1 MNGSRSP
8 SQRPGGP
15 SSLDALSRTIEGLEA
30 RIGDLMEQ
38 SGRRRPD
45 EQPRGESPFRPD
57 PLREIRERQRAL
69 EESRLRGKEAPAPG
83 RQPDASLQT
92 RIPSREPQA
101 PAPALRDPYAR
112 DPQPAPHSA
121 YDNRPALRPADRQAT
136 DFAHALLGLRQDL
149 KKDFADSLSR
159 EVVGLREEMRSIRA
173 LAEATR
179 PADDLRADIDRL
191 AESIHHLDSAR
202 VPETEGLREDFNQLR
217 SLMDGLAREESVQ
230 RMERRWSDVEVR
242 LDHFDPDAIREEILR
257 LADRL
262 DAMKVQL
269 GGLAD
274 RNAITLLEDKLVA
287 VAASL
292 EQISAQIDP
301 NERLVMEQFAGLD
314 LRLDEISRAIAAS
327 RNNVAND
334 PASFQRLEDRLASM
348 ATQIDDFTTRPA
360 VEDHASRE
368 LAERLEILSQ
378 RIEQLS
384 AEQSVLRVEERI
396 DQLSAYLEQ
405 NHQPQELPDLTGYL
419 ADISRKIDA
428 MDYGSTHDLLT
439 ERLEALALRIEE
451 MERPGAAQTVDDS
464 ALRSLEGRLTAVVDR
479 LEESQGSG
487 FESASLRGLEE
498 QIAHLSTLISQPMAA
513 QPDVTDRISALEDY
527 VATSDEYIIEAA
539 RQAAETVMA
548 NFAHYSGVS
557 GGANSTDIGVLTALA
572 DHLKQ
577 LEEYSRHSEERTHR
591 TFEALHDTLVQIA
604 GRLDE
609 LHEGARYDE
618 PRADYYASEPAPAR
632 WPETAPSQPAPVA
645 TQAPVRHDS
654 ATAAH
659 VEDPAPAMAWAQ
671 PVSEV
676 EVFDRQPVLSETAST
691 PMVEAAL
698 ASLPKEDERAMAT
711 SSAAETI
718 PDVTVADSDRDTVSA
733 KPSLLA
739 GLGRKIM
746 SGRKQTPA
754 AEEPTLSPPANEG
767 RQVIS
772 PAPSIDPTDVLRPDD
787 TNELLEPGSGAPDVR
802 KILERVRASQQQSAR
817 QAAAEPRDDRAD
829 YIAAARR
836 AAQAAAMEMNR
847 AQKTGASAKGGDEA
861 ASATANDAGKTSLFG
876 RYRRPILIA
885 VGAVLLAAMAM
896 PLVNTF
902 LQPGHVI
909 AIDEPADETPEA
921 KPDETSALDAP
932 AIEPAFA
939 ADTGAVSDADA
950 DADAVPAQDDAV
962 TTALNRPIEPQAEPL
977 VAAGADAETA
987 NLAAGDATGEQPLQ
1001 AVTDAPA
1008 ENQPAA
1014 SETNTAAATAVE
1026 TADAVPNSGIS
1037 VEVPAAITPASLV
1050 EAAKRGDAI
1059 ALFEI
1064 GARYTDG
1071 RGVPSDFAEAA
1082 KWYRLSAD
1090 RGFALAQYR
1099 LANFLE
1105 KGTGVQADAA
1115 EAKRYYE
1122 LAAKAGN
1129 ASAMH
1134 NLAVMHASGR
1144 DGTQDYAKA
1153 VEWFTQAA
1161 EHGVSDSQFNLA
1173 ILLARG
1179 NGAGQDLAGS
1189 YKWFA
1194 IAAKGGDADAA
1205 EKRDEVGK
1213 ALPPA
1218 DLERAKAEVE
1228 NWKAK
1233 EPDLDANTANM
1244 PDEWTGKG
1252 LKTSSVDMKKAVIN
1266 IQVILN
1272 KNGFDAGAPDGVMGE
1287 KTVAAIKAFQSSK
1300 GLAPTGQV
1308 DDKLVSALLTSN
1320 K

>member
-45 EQPRGESPFRPD
+45 EPPRGESPFRPD

-69 EESRLRGKEAPAPG
+69 EESRLRAAEGAGAI
-83 RQPDASLQT
+83 RQPDAALQP
-92 RIPSREPQA
+92 RAPLRE
-101 PAPALRDPYAR
+101 PAPALREPYAR
-112 DPQPAPHSA
+112 DPQPGF
-121 YDNRPALRPADRQAT
+121 DNRPALRPAERQAT

-149 KKDFADSLSR
+149 KKDFADSLNR

-179 PADDLRADIDRL
+179 PGDDLRADIERL
-191 AESIHHLDSAR
+191 ADSIHHLDSAR
-202 VPETEGLREDFNQLR
+202 SPETEGLREDFNQLR
-217 SLMDGLAREESVQ
+217 SLMDGLAREDSVQ

-242 LDHFDPDAIREEILR
+242 LDQFDPEAIREEILR

-274 RNAITLLEDKLVA
+274 RNAITVLEDKLIS
-287 VAASL
+287 VAAAL

-327 RNNVAND
+327 RNNAAND
-334 PASFQRLEDRLASM
+334 PASFQRLEERLASM

-360 VEDHASRE
+360 ADDHASRE

-405 NHQPQELPDLTGYL
+405 HHQPQELPDLTGYL

-439 ERLEALALRIEE
+439 DRLEALTLRIEE
-451 MERPGAAQTVDDS
+451 MERPVATQAVDDS

-479 LEESQGSG
+479 LEESQGNQSG
-487 FESASLRGLEE
+487 FETASLRGLEE

-513 QPDVTDRISALEDY
+513 QPDVADRISALEDY

-548 NFAHYSGVS
+548 NFAQYSGAT
-557 GGANSTDIGVLTALA
+557 GGASATDIGVLTALA

-609 LHEGARYDE
+609 LHEGARHDGPQVDDVSQPE
-618 PRADYYASEPAPAR
+618 PRRWADEEAAYTVPPTRDHAAEARHNDPAPSVAWEQPAARYEVAEPVSTAPDSIPAPAPEPAYAYHQEEEAQPTAKLDHGATIPEVVVSTGER
-632 WPETAPSQPAPVA
+632 ETA
-645 TQAPVRHDS
+645 
-654 ATAAH
+654 
-659 VEDPAPAMAWAQ
+659 
-671 PVSEV
+671 
-676 EVFDRQPVLSETAST
+676 
-691 PMVEAAL
+691 
-698 ASLPKEDERAMAT
+698 
-711 SSAAETI
+711 
-718 PDVTVADSDRDTVSA
+718 SA

-746 SGRKQTPA
+746 PGRKEPA
-754 AEEPTLSPPANEG
+754 APDAADAPSTSPEG

-772 PAPSIDPTDVLRPDD
+772 PAPSIDPVEVLRPDD

-802 KILERVRASQQQSAR
+802 KILERVRASQQQAAR
-817 QAAAEPRDDRAD
+817 QAATTETRDDRAD

-847 AQKTGASAKGGDEA
+847 AQKTA
-861 ASATANDAGKTSLFG
+861 ASGDDAAASGAGEAGKTSLLG

-902 LQPGHVI
+902 LQPANVI
-909 AIDEPADETPEA
+909 AIDAPTQDAPEGA
-921 KPDETSALDAP
+921 PDETSALDAP
-932 AIEPAFA
+932 AIGA
-939 ADTGAVSDADA
+939 AVAGDAIAAGDA
-950 DADAVPAQDDAV
+950 G
-962 TTALNRPIEPQAEPL
+962 N
-977 VAAGADAETA
+977 VAAADAETA
-987 NLAAGDATGEQPLQ
+987 TAPFGRPVETQPEPLVASAMAGGDSAAPVEGTNMEAASSTP
-1001 AVTDAPA
+1001 VTDAPSDA
-1008 ENQPAA
+1008 QAA
-1014 SETNTAAATAVE
+1014 SAEIANAASAAQPV
-1026 TADAVPNSGIS
+1026 ADSAIS
-1037 VEVPAAITPASLV
+1037 IEVPAAITPASLV
-1050 EAAKRGDAI
+1050 EAAKRGDAV

-1064 GARYTDG
+1064 GARFTDG

-1105 KGTGVQADAA
+1105 KGTGLPADPA

-1122 LAAKAGN
+1122 LAASAGN

-1144 DGTQDYAKA
+1144 DGTPDYGKA

-1213 ALPPA
+1213 ALQPA
-1218 DLERAKAEVE
+1218 DLERAKAEVDA
-1228 NWKAK
+1228 WKAR
-1233 EPDLDANTANM
+1233 EPDLDSNTANM
-1244 PDEWTGKG
+1244 PDEWAGKG
-1252 LKTSSVDMKKAVIN
+1252 LKTSSVDMKKAVTN
-1266 IQVILN
+1266 IQAILN
-1272 KNGFDAGAPDGVMGE
+1272 KNGFDAGKPDGVMGE
-1287 KTVAAIKAFQSSK
+1287 KTVTAIKAFQASK

-1308 DDKLVSALLTSN
+1308 DDKLVSALLTNN

>member
-45 EQPRGESPFRPD
+45 EPPRGESPFRPD

-69 EESRLRGKEAPAPG
+69 EESRLRAAEGAGAMS
-83 RQPDASLQT
+83 QPDAPLQPRT
-92 RIPSREPQA
+92 PQREPA
-101 PAPALRDPYAR
+101 PILREPYAR
-112 DPQPAPHSA
+112 DPQPGF
-121 YDNRPALRPADRQAT
+121 DNRPALRPAERQAT

-149 KKDFADSLSR
+149 KKDFADSLNR

-173 LAEATR
+173 LAETTR
-179 PADDLRADIDRL
+179 PAEDLRADIERL

-202 VPETEGLREDFNQLR
+202 SPETEGLREDFNQLR

-242 LDHFDPDAIREEILR
+242 LDQFDPEAIREEILR

-274 RNAITLLEDKLVA
+274 RNAITVLEDKLIS
-287 VAASL
+287 VAAAL

-327 RNNVAND
+327 RNNAAND
-334 PASFQRLEDRLASM
+334 PASFQRLEERLASM

-360 VEDHASRE
+360 VEDYASRE

-405 NHQPQELPDLTGYL
+405 HHQPQELPDLTGYL

-428 MDYGSTHDLLT
+428 MDYGSSHDLLT
-439 ERLEALALRIEE
+439 DRLEALALRIEE
-451 MERPGAAQTVDDS
+451 MERPVAAQAVDDS

-479 LEESQGSG
+479 LEESQGNQSG

-548 NFAHYSGVS
+548 NFAHYSGAT
-557 GGANSTDIGVLTALA
+557 GGASSTDIGVLTALA

-591 TFEALHDTLVQIA
+591 TFEALHETLVQIA

-609 LHEGARYDE
+609 LHEGARHE
-618 PRADYYASEPAPAR
+618 GPRADDVSQPEPRRWADEEAAYTAPPARDHAAEARHEDSSAFMAWEQPPARYEVSEPVSAAPDSIPAPAPEPAYAYNQEEEAQPAAKLDHAGTIPEVVVSTGER
-632 WPETAPSQPAPVA
+632 ETA
-645 TQAPVRHDS
+645 
-654 ATAAH
+654 
-659 VEDPAPAMAWAQ
+659 
-671 PVSEV
+671 
-676 EVFDRQPVLSETAST
+676 
-691 PMVEAAL
+691 
-698 ASLPKEDERAMAT
+698 
-711 SSAAETI
+711 
-718 PDVTVADSDRDTVSA
+718 SA

-746 SGRKQTPA
+746 PGRKEPA
-754 AEEPTLSPPANEG
+754 AADAAEAPLTSAEG

-772 PAPSIDPTDVLRPDD
+772 PAPSIDPVEVLRPDD

-802 KILERVRASQQQSAR
+802 KILERVRASQQQAAR
-817 QAAAEPRDDRAD
+817 QAPAETRDDRAD

-847 AQKTGASAKGGDEA
+847 AQKTA
-861 ASATANDAGKTSLFG
+861 ASGDDAAASGAGEAGKTSLLG

-902 LQPGHVI
+902 LQPANVI
-909 AIDEPADETPEA
+909 AIDAPTEEAPEGA
-921 KPDETSALDAP
+921 PDETSALDAP
-932 AIEPAFA
+932 AIDAAVAGDAIEAGDA
-939 ADTGAVSDADA
+939 GNVAAANADTAAAPFG
-950 DADAVPAQDDAV
+950 
-962 TTALNRPIEPQAEPL
+962 RPVETQPEPL
-977 VAAGADAETA
+977 VASAMAG
-987 NLAAGDATGEQPLQ
+987 GDS
-1001 AVTDAPA
+1001 DAPVEGTNIEDSSSAPVTEAPSDDQTPSA
-1008 ENQPAA
+1008 ESANAA
-1014 SETNTAAATAVE
+1014 SAAQPV
-1026 TADAVPNSGIS
+1026 ADSAIS
-1037 VEVPAAITPASLV
+1037 IEVPAAITPASLV
-1050 EAAKRGDAI
+1050 EAAKRGDAV

-1105 KGTGVQADAA
+1105 KGTGLPADPA

-1122 LAAKAGN
+1122 LAASAGN

-1194 IAAKGGDADAA
+1194 IAAKGGDTDAA

-1213 ALPPA
+1213 ALQPA

-1228 NWKAK
+1228 TWKAR

-1244 PDEWTGKG
+1244 PDEWAGKG
-1252 LKTSSVDMKKAVIN
+1252 LKTSSVDMKKAVTN
-1266 IQVILN
+1266 IQAILN
-1272 KNGFDAGAPDGVMGE
+1272 KNGFDAGKPDGVMGE
-1287 KTVAAIKAFQSSK
+1287 KTVNAIKAFQASK
-1300 GLAPTGQV
+1300 GLAATGQV
-1308 DDKLVSALLTSN
+1308 DDKLVSALLTNN